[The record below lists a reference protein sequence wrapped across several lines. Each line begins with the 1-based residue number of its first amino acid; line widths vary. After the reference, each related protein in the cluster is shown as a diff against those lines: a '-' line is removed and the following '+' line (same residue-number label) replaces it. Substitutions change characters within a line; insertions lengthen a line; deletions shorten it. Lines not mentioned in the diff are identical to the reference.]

1 MDVEFKDEVLER
13 KRKKVREIG
22 DPPGLKAPIDSDVAG
37 LSVTAGMDESRTVMV
52 AGHSTAAGVSEK
64 RAASMAGHSVI
75 ADVVVRRA
83 VTN

>member
-1 MDVEFKDEVLER
+1 MAVGFLGDMAGR
-13 KRKKVREIG
+13 CEIR

-64 RAASMAGHSVI
+64 RAANMAGHSVI

-83 VTN
+83 GTN